1 MQVRCD
7 KANKYWGKTQQLF
20 SFEMLFLGFS
30 LCATILCN
38 PTHWSNIVFQ
48 RHVVWLAV
56 IVALISLSSVYRWL
70 AVTRSCFDYSSFL
83 WWYVH
88 IQMKNRLVQ
97 QGYHSTRCL
106 RRITRTSPCPIQ
118 QTQVLVKR
126 VTIIIPT
133 RPSHKGSSCFSLPF
147 NFICFFLFLF
157 FSAPSGMCQET

>member
-1 MQVRCD
+1 MNRFYSSIFTTILQCWYDVIKQTND
-7 KANKYWGKTQQLF
+7 IGGKHNNSIFFWDTV
-20 SFEMLFLGFS
+20 SCFS
-30 LCATILCN
+30 LCGTILCN

-48 RHVVWLAV
+48 RHMFWLAV
-56 IVALISLSSVYRWL
+56 IFASISLSSVDRWV

-118 QTQVLVKR
+118 QT
-126 VTIIIPT
+126 
-133 RPSHKGSSCFSLPF
+133 
-147 NFICFFLFLF
+147 
-157 FSAPSGMCQET
+157 